1 MISPLEIIM
10 IAGIAVAFLLLGP
23 KKIPELAKSIGLA
36 RKEFSQVS
44 GQPLTSILDTVGGT
58 GAVDQSRTTTTAIS
72 SNDSLTQT
80 AARLGIET
88 AGKTTEQISQEIVQ
102 KADSRGGL

>member
-23 KKIPELAKSIGLA
+23 KKIPELAKSLGIA

-44 GQPLTSILDTVGGT
+44 GQPLTSILDTVDGT
-58 GAVDQSRTTTTAIS
+58 GADQSRTTTAIS
-72 SNDSLTQT
+72 SNDSLNQT
-80 AARLGIET
+80 AARLGIAT